1 MNFDNPNDLGLLQFG
16 LGLLQASGPRPY
28 RQTFGAGL
36 AEGAQQGLRA
46 RTIQQELLDR
56 RKERELER
64 SRTNINDEIRKRL
77 VDAQIEELNA
87 KANRQNAL
95 ADLGGKSDAPSDIQ
109 SALIYQE
116 QMKLLGRPINFDQA
130 YAITKRALGT
140 SELPLSI
147 DQEGNLVPRMPV
159 NKAAEYAAT
168 IAGARATAET
178 AGRGDTEKVWNDQAQ
193 RYELVPKASFSRS
206 YQTGQEFPAVQ
217 SGLERQRLQSGIAE
231 QEGRSGSSYFAGPSG
246 RPLDL
251 SWSGTRLPSTG
262 MPAGPTP
269 SQEAAAGA
277 LKASE
282 QKKAEYK
289 QNLVQTLPKARGA
302 MKSLE
307 DNLDNIINT
316 VDRLKNSPGLPYIT
330 DIASNL
336 PTYWIRGTAAFDA
349 ASALETLQNQI
360 VVETMKSM
368 KALSA
373 TGATGFGNMSEKEGT
388 RLEQVRAPIKI
399 GQTKKALDESLDN
412 LRKWAEDMKGIS
424 KSVFLD
430 EYGQLEGVNA
440 GGSDYGSMT
449 LEQLKARRDQLL
461 KGGQ

>member
-64 SRTNINDEIRKRL
+64 ARTNMNDEIRKRL

-87 KANRQNAL
+87 KAQRQRVL
-95 ADLGGKSDAPSDIQ
+95 SERGFEEGVPSDVQ
-109 SALIYQE
+109 TALW
-116 QMKLLGRPINFDQA
+116 
-130 YAITKRALGT
+130 YATRATPEEKAAFNTTKRGLQFIAGVPHVPDPENPGKLI
-140 SELPLSI
+140 PLVKPQTVA
-147 DQEGNLVPRMPV
+147 D
-159 NKAAEYAAT
+159 YAAT

-178 AGRGDTEKVWNDQAQ
+178 AGRGDTEKVWNDQEQ

-206 YQTGQEFPAVQ
+206 YQTGQEFPTVQ

-251 SWSGTRLPSTG
+251 SWSGTRLPSTR

-269 SQEAAAGA
+269 AQEAAAGA

-330 DIASNL
+330 DLMSNL

-349 ASALETLQNQI
+349 ASELETLQNQI

-373 TGATGFGNMSEKEGT
+373 TGATGFGNMSEREGT

-399 GQTKKALDESLDN
+399 GQTQKALDESLDN